1 MTNNGRT
8 IKRNFGQVS
17 PLVQWL
23 SRQLLRR
30 MGWRIAGTFPEDDK
44 LVAIFAPH
52 TSNWDFV
59 VIYLMVNALGI
70 RGNFFAKHTLCR
82 PPLGWFM
89 RAVGAIP
96 VVRRRTENLVDS
108 AVSALAHHERFYL
121 GLAPEGTRRYTD
133 HWRTGFY
140 HIAERADARILLLF
154 ADYEKKETGLGP
166 IITPSGDMAADFEM
180 ISAFYADKVPRRPEN
195 RSDAVL
201 GAPRTKSGNDEE
213 GTD

>member
-1 MTNNGRT
+1 MTHPHRT
-8 IKRNFGQVS
+8 INRHFGQVS
-17 PLVQWL
+17 RPMRWIC
-23 SRQLLRR
+23 RALLRV
-30 MGWRIAGTFPEDDK
+30 MGWKSAGVFPEDPR

-59 VIYLMVNALGI
+59 IIILMVTARGI
-70 RGNFFAKHTLCR
+70 KGNFFAKHTLCR

-96 VVRRRTENLVDS
+96 VVRRRTEHLVDS
-108 AVSALAHHERFYL
+108 AVEALAGHERFYL

-140 HIAERADARILLLF
+140 HIAERSGARIVLMY
-154 ADYEKKETGLGP
+154 ADYAKKETGFGP
-166 IITPSGDMAADFEM
+166 VIAPTGDMERDFEA
-180 ISAFYADKVPRRPEN
+180 IRTFYEDKTPKRPEN

-201 GAPRTKSGNDEE
+201 GKPRGGVPE
-213 GTD
+213 

>member
-1 MTNNGRT
+1 MTHPHRT
-8 IKRNFGQVS
+8 IERHFGQVS
-17 PLVQWL
+17 RPMQWIC
-23 SRQLLRR
+23 RVLLRL
-30 MGWRIAGTFPEDDK
+30 MGWTTAGVFPEDPR

-52 TSNWDFV
+52 TSNWDF
-59 VIYLMVNALGI
+59 IIIFLMVTARGI
-70 RGNFFAKHTLCR
+70 KGNFFAKHTLCR

-108 AVSALAHHERFYL
+108 AVEALAGHEQFYL

-140 HIAERADARILLLF
+140 HIAERSGARIVLMY
-154 ADYEKKETGLGP
+154 ADYDKKETGFGP
-166 IITPSGDMAADFEM
+166 VITPTGDMEGDFEV
-180 ISAFYADKVPRRPEN
+180 IRGFYEDKTPKRPEN

-201 GAPRTKSGNDEE
+201 GRPRGGVPE
-213 GTD
+213 

>member
-1 MTNNGRT
+1 MTPAPRA
-8 IKRNFGQVS
+8 IRRNFGRAS
-17 PLVQWL
+17 RPMQWL
-23 SRQLLRR
+23 CGALLRAL
-30 MGWRIAGTFPEDDK
+30 GWKTAGEFPDDPK

-59 VIYLMVNALGI
+59 IIYLMVTARGI

-96 VVRRRTENLVDS
+96 VVRRRTEHLVDS
-108 AVSALAHHERFYL
+108 AVEALAGHEQFYL
-121 GLAPEGTRRYTD
+121 GLAPEGTRRHTD

-140 HIAERADARILLLF
+140 PIAQRSGARIVLMY
-154 ADYEKKETGLGP
+154 ADYAKKESGFGP
-166 IITPSGDMAADFEM
+166 VIAPSGDMARDFET
-180 ISAFYADKVPRRPEN
+180 IRDFYADKTPKRPEN

-201 GAPRTKSGNDEE
+201 GKPRGGVTKNE
-213 GTD
+213 

>member
-1 MTNNGRT
+1 MTHAHRT
-8 IKRNFGQVS
+8 IERHFGQVS
-17 PLVQWL
+17 RTMQWIC
-23 SRQLLRR
+23 RALLRLL
-30 MGWRIAGTFPEDDK
+30 GWTTTGVFPEDPR

-59 VIYLMVNALGI
+59 IIYLMVTARGI
-70 RGNFFAKHTLCR
+70 KGNFFAKHTLCR

-108 AVSALAHHERFYL
+108 AVDVLAGQEQFYL

-140 HIAERADARILLLF
+140 HIAERSGARIVLMY
-154 ADYEKKETGLGP
+154 ADYARKETGFGP
-166 IITPSGDMAADFEM
+166 VIAPTGDMEGDFES
-180 ISAFYADKVPRRPEN
+180 IRAFYADKTPKRPEN

-201 GAPRTKSGNDEE
+201 GRPRGME
-213 GTD
+213 

>member
-1 MTNNGRT
+1 MTTDRRT
-8 IKRNFGQVS
+8 IEPHFGQVS
-17 PLVQWL
+17 RPHRWL
-23 SRQLLRR
+23 CGALLRW
-30 MGWRIAGTFPEDDK
+30 MGWTATGDFPNDRK

-59 VIYLMVNALGI
+59 IIYLMVTARGI
-70 RGNFFAKHTLCR
+70 KGNFFAKHTLCR

-108 AVSALAHHERFYL
+108 AVEALAGHEQFYL

-140 HIAERADARILLLF
+140 HIAERSGARILLMY
-154 ADYEKKETGLGP
+154 ADYAKRETGFGP
-166 IITPSGDMAADFEM
+166 VIAPTGDIERDFE
-180 ISAFYADKVPRRPEN
+180 AFRDFYEDKTPKRPEN

-201 GAPRTKSGNDEE
+201 GIPRGME
-213 GTD
+213 

>member
-1 MTNNGRT
+1 MTTGRRT
-8 IKRNFGQVS
+8 IEPHFGRVS
-17 PLVQWL
+17 RPHRWFCGA
-23 SRQLLRR
+23 LLRW
-30 MGWRIAGTFPEDDK
+30 MGWTTTGDFPDDRK

-59 VIYLMVNALGI
+59 IIYLMVTARGI
-70 RGNFFAKHTLCR
+70 KGNFFAKHTLCS

-108 AVSALAHHERFYL
+108 AVDALAGHEQFYL

-140 HIAERADARILLLF
+140 HIAERSGARIVLMY
-154 ADYEKKETGLGP
+154 ADYGKKETGFGP
-166 IITPSGDMAADFEM
+166 TIAPTGDMEGDFEA
-180 ISAFYADKVPRRPEN
+180 IKEFYDDKMPKRPEN

-201 GAPRTKSGNDEE
+201 GRPRGGISE
-213 GTD
+213 

>member
-1 MTNNGRT
+1 MNADHRAIARHFGR
-8 IKRNFGQVS
+8 VS
-17 PLVQWL
+17 GPHRWL
-23 SRQLLRR
+23 CGTLLRS
-30 MGWRIAGTFPEDDK
+30 MGWKTTGEFPEDRK

-59 VIYLMVNALGI
+59 IIYLMVTAKGI
-70 RGNFFAKHTLCR
+70 KGNFFAKHTLCR

-96 VVRRRTENLVDS
+96 VVRRRTEHLVDS
-108 AVSALAHHERFYL
+108 AVGALSGHEQFYL

-140 HIAERADARILLLF
+140 HIAEGSGARIVLMY
-154 ADYEKKETGLGP
+154 ADYAKKETGFGP
-166 IITPSGDMAADFEM
+166 VITPTGNMAEDFEA
-180 ISAFYADKVPRRPEN
+180 IRDFYADKTPKRPAD

-201 GAPRTKSGNDEE
+201 GTPRGME
-213 GTD
+213 